1 MPSLHQMIL
10 NLISGIDDPSI
21 RVEVSRTIFYL
32 YNIYASGGVEEREV
46 RDGLEDVVG
55 TVLRAKFPDME
66 KEEFKAMV
74 KRTVDEFMQAFKL
87 TTMLRR
93 TIARAPF

>member
-1 MPSLHQMIL
+1 MPSLHQMVL

-32 YNIYASGGVEEREV
+32 YNIYASGVEESEV
-46 RDGLEDVVG
+46 RDGLEDVVR

-74 KRTVDEFMQAFKL
+74 KRTVDEFMQAFRL

-93 TIARAPF
+93 TISRAPF